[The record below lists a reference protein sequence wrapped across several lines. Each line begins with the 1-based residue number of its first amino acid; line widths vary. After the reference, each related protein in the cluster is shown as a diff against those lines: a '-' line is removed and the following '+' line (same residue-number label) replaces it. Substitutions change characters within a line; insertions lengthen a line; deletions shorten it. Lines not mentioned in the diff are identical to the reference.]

1 MEISAKIGNMS
12 RSYMSDLV
20 NEKNA
25 LKFDIIDEDN
35 VSLGKDL
42 KKIVDSQFKFRL
54 VQILNFRF

>member
-1 MEISAKIGNMS
+1 
-12 RSYMSDLV
+12 MSDLV